1 MHRAMQGARW
11 RWHSGVRS
19 LQRMSHSGGTF
30 PGGPPPG
37 AAAGTLPAEQPLVT
51 AEPETDV
58 ALWAVVF
65 AGGIGSRFWPLSTP
79 ARPKPLLALVSEQ
92 TLIEETVGRLQPAV
106 PPERVLI
113 LTSRDIAP
121 AIRSVTRDVP
131 DENVLVEPRPLGTAA
146 ALAWAAQ
153 ELARRAGPSAM
164 CCAIHAD
171 LAVDFPDEFRRTLR
185 RAAAYAARERALVS
199 VGIRPSRPET
209 GFGYVLPGPA
219 LDASQPLSRGGAH
232 TTVSYVE
239 KPSEAE
245 ATMRIAEGALW
256 HGGVV
261 VGAASTFLH
270 ELAEHTPEVREA
282 LAPLAHGDVA
292 AFVGRVRATSLER
305 GLLER
310 TRRLLVVLGEFG
322 WDDVGTWA
330 SLRRARDLDDMG
342 NGAIGPAHFV
352 DADCNVVHT
361 ERGTVVLYGVSRL
374 LVVTLDGL
382 TFVTTLDRASDL
394 NPLLDALPGSMRI
407 NPNGPS
413 R

>member
-1 MHRAMQGARW
+1 MTHPGDF
-11 RWHSGVRS
+11 S
-19 LQRMSHSGGTF
+19 
-30 PGGPPPG
+30 PGGPTTG
-37 AAAGTLPAEQPLVT
+37 AAAGTLPAEQPAAF
-51 AEPETDV
+51 AEPETEV

-79 ARPKPLLALVSEQ
+79 ARPKPLLKLVSEQ
-92 TLIEETVGRLQPAV
+92 TLIEDTVGRLQPTV

-121 AIRSVTRDVP
+121 AIRSVTKDVP

-153 ELARRAGPSAM
+153 ELSRRAGPSAM
-164 CCAIHAD
+164 CCAVHAD
-171 LAVDFPDEFRRTLR
+171 LAVDFPEEFRRTLR
-185 RAAAYAARERALVS
+185 RAAAYAARERAIVS

-209 GFGYVLPGPA
+209 GFGYVQPGPA
-219 LDASQPLSRGGAH
+219 LDAAHPLAKGGAH
-232 TTVSYVE
+232 TTLGYVE

-245 ATMRIAEGALW
+245 AAARIADGALW

-261 VGAASTFLH
+261 VASAGTFLQ
-270 ELAEHTPEVREA
+270 ELARHTVEVRDALPA
-282 LAPLAHGDVA
+282 LAAGTLP
-292 AFVGRVRATSLER
+292 AFVGQVRATSLER

-310 TRRLLVVLGEFG
+310 TDRLLVVLGEFG

-330 SLRRARDLDDMG
+330 SLRRARELDDDG
-342 NGAIGPAHFV
+342 NGAMGPAHFV
-352 DADCNVVHT
+352 DADCNVVHA
-361 ERGTVVLYGVSRL
+361 ERGTVVVYGVSRM
-374 LVVTLDGL
+374 LVVTLEGL
-382 TFVTTLDRASDL
+382 TFVTSLDRASDL

-407 NPNGPS
+407 NPTGHP